1 MGQKWITLENILV
14 EKLILWGIGL
24 GRDTTGKK
32 VLISWGAIPESVV
45 DIRVLKN
52 RSNRIEG
59 QILRVVKRSP
69 LEARLPEHFQVYG
82 GCRWLPIPH
91 EKQLEIKEQQMREV
105 FTHHPEMVE
114 GVAWHPI
121 VASPEVYGYRNKVE
135 FSWWKYISAREG
147 VHDDYRFGFHESG
160 QFDRIVNCT
169 YCVLGDE
176 VVNDIFTAFNAFARE
191 NRIPTY
197 DVKTGVGFWRHLVIR
212 RSKKTGET
220 MVVVSVNI
228 NYLGDD
234 QQVEFRKALKK
245 FIGMIPVITSGYLLH
260 NTGKADIVQGFFE
273 HIAGTKTITE
283 KLFDL
288 EFEISPKSFFQT
300 NTLWAEEL
308 YRVTGEMIRT
318 KNPVVFDL
326 YAGTGTI
333 GMVLANR
340 AREVYSVEIVP
351 EASEDNMRNLTKN
364 NIKNV
369 TVINA
374 PVEKLLEEWKKEGK
388 TPDVIV
394 IDPPRVGMH
403 PDAPGI
409 LRDFNPE
416 EIIYVSCNPATLV
429 RDIALIAPN
438 GEYRI
443 TDITPVDMFPHTH
456 HIEAVVRMER
466 AS

>member
-32 VLISWGAIPESVV
+32 VLISWGAIPESIV
-45 DIRVLKN
+45 DVRVLKN

-59 QILRVVKRSP
+59 QILRVVKKSP
-69 LEARLPEHFQVYG
+69 LEAHLPAKFQVYG

-91 EKQLEIKEQQMREV
+91 EKQLEMKEQQIREV
-105 FTHHPEMVE
+105 FIHTPEIVTNA
-114 GVAWHPI
+114 VWHPI
-121 VASPEVYGYRNKVE
+121 VASPEVYGYRNKLE

-147 VHDDYRFGFHESG
+147 IDDKYRFGFHESG
-160 QFDRIVNCT
+160 QFDRIVDCT
-169 YCVLGDE
+169 YCVLGDDA
-176 VVNDIFTAFNAFARE
+176 VNDIFRAFDAFARE
-191 NRIPTY
+191 NRLPTY
-197 DVKTGVGFWRHLVIR
+197 DVKTNVGFWRHLVIR

-220 MVVVSVNI
+220 MVIVSVNTL
-228 NYLGDD
+228 YLSEA
-234 QQVEFRKALKK
+234 QREEFKK
-245 FIGMIPVITSGYLLH
+245 MLRSFISWMKVVTSAYLLH
-260 NTGKADIVQGFFE
+260 NTGNADIVQGKFE
-273 HIAGTKTITE
+273 HISGTPVITE

-300 NTLWAEEL
+300 NTLGAEEL
-308 YRVTGEMIRT
+308 YRVTGEMIKT

-333 GMVLANR
+333 GMVLASR
-340 AREVYSVEIVP
+340 AKEVYSVEIVP
-351 EASEDNMRNLTKN
+351 EASEDNIRNLAKN

-394 IDPPRVGMH
+394 IDPPRAGMH

-409 LRDFNPE
+409 LRDFNPK
-416 EIIYVSCNPATLV
+416 EIIYVSCNPATLA
-429 RDIALIAPN
+429 RDIPLIAPN
-438 GEYRI
+438 GEYRV

-466 AS
+466 V

>member
-1 MGQKWITLENILV
+1 MSQKGITLENILV
-14 EKLILWGIGL
+14 EKLILGGIGL
-24 GRDTTGKK
+24 GRDATGKK
-32 VLISWGAIPESVV
+32 VLISGGAIPESIV
-45 DIRVLKN
+45 DVRVLKN

-69 LEARLPEHFQVYG
+69 LEAHLPAKFQVYG

-91 EKQLEIKEQQMREV
+91 EKQLEMKEQQIREV
-105 FTHHPEMVE
+105 FVHTPEMVAN
-114 GVAWHPI
+114 VTWHPI
-121 VASPEVYGYRNKVE
+121 VASPEVYGYRNKLE
-135 FSWWKYISAREG
+135 FSWGKYISAREG
-147 VHDDYRFGFHESG
+147 IDDKYRFGFHESG
-160 QFDRIVNCT
+160 QFDRIVDCT
-169 YCVLGDE
+169 YCVLGDD
-176 VVNDIFTAFNAFARE
+176 VVNDIFRAFDAFARE
-191 NRIPTY
+191 NRLPTY
-197 DVKTGVGFWRHLVIR
+197 DVKTNIGFWRHLVIR

-220 MVVVSVNI
+220 MVIVSVNTL
-228 NYLGDD
+228 YLGEA
-234 QQVEFRKALKK
+234 QREEFKK
-245 FIGMIPVITSGYLLH
+245 ILRSFISGMKVVTSAYLLH
-260 NTGKADIVQGFFE
+260 NTGNADIVQGKFE
-273 HIAGTKTITE
+273 HISGTPVITE

-300 NTLWAEEL
+300 NTLGAEEL

-333 GMVLANR
+333 GMVLASR
-340 AREVYSVEIVP
+340 AKEVYSVEIVP
-351 EASEDNMRNLTKN
+351 EASEDNIRNLAKN

-394 IDPPRVGMH
+394 IDPPRAGMH

-409 LRDFNPE
+409 LRDFNPK
-416 EIIYVSCNPATLV
+416 EIIYVSCNPATLA
-429 RDIALIAPN
+429 RDIPLIAPN
-438 GEYRI
+438 GEYRV

-466 AS
+466 V